1 MKKVLVLFLGMVM
14 SASMMW
20 ADNAPKKVEK
30 STEDKPQTVYVEV
43 YLNDLSGEVLD
54 RLAQEGALLKQAFM
68 TYSPDGSR
76 LYKVIVLS
84 SDLKEKVMYL
94 TEDGRVVG
102 WQTPSFPTE
111 NCAGKHHRTGITLE
125 KFMVFG

>member
-1 MKKVLVLFLGMVM
+1 
-14 SASMMW
+14 
-20 ADNAPKKVEK
+20 
-30 STEDKPQTVYVEV
+30 
-43 YLNDLSGEVLD
+43 
-54 RLAQEGALLKQAFM
+54 M

-102 WQTPSFPTE
+102 
-111 NCAGKHHRTGITLE
+111 
-125 KFMVFG
+125 

>member
-54 RLAQEGALLKQAFM
+54 RLAQEGALLKQDFM

-102 WQTPSFPTE
+102 
-111 NCAGKHHRTGITLE
+111 
-125 KFMVFG
+125 

>member
-1 MKKVLVLFLGMVM
+1 MLITLFLNQFKTV
-14 SASMMW
+14 S
-20 ADNAPKKVEK
+20 
-30 STEDKPQTVYVEV
+30 KPQTVYVEV

-102 WQTPSFPTE
+102 
-111 NCAGKHHRTGITLE
+111 
-125 KFMVFG
+125 